1 MPRSIEVVYENG
13 VLKPLSALKLRE
25 HEKLRI
31 ILDEG
36 KGTVKATSG
45 MFSGLDDSTI
55 NEVALSPEFIPEEV

>member
-1 MPRSIEVVYENG
+1 MPRSIEVVYEDG

-31 ILDEG
+31 TLDAG

-45 MFSGLDDSTI
+45 MFKGLDDNII
-55 NEVALSPEFIPEEV
+55 NEIALSPEFIPEEA